1 MTKLQS
7 FLLFLF
13 VVFEIKEILL
23 KMSKELI
30 ALVTGY
36 TGESGKAL
44 LQELIKSNQF
54 KKIILVGRRQVDYT
68 DNEYKEKTV
77 FIQLNIFRITE

>member
-1 MTKLQS
+1 
-7 FLLFLF
+7 
-13 VVFEIKEILL
+13 
-23 KMSKELI
+23 MSKELI

-44 LQELIKSNQF
+44 LQELIKSKQF
-54 KKIILVGRRQVDYT
+54 KKIILIGRRPVDFT

-77 FIQLNIFRITE
+77 YIQFDFV

>member
-1 MTKLQS
+1 
-7 FLLFLF
+7 
-13 VVFEIKEILL
+13 
-23 KMSKELI
+23 MSKDLI

-54 KKIILVGRRQVDYT
+54 KKIILVGRRQVDFT

-77 FIQLNIFRITE
+77 